1 MPIHPPPA
9 LVRQESTCDA
19 ADDDW
24 VEVTPGGDR
33 VVTNVFGGLQS
44 NTQFNCFAASKIVGE
59 GGDAYTCSDGWAGDT
74 LLEVR
79 SQPTN
84 HSPTNHSPTTH
95 QLVTNSS
102 PTHRQVPSAVTVDEG
117 SVTATGFAVL
127 ASAPDTQGKDF
138 AGYAFQCTGHTADA
152 PSPACDPAGEWSSPV
167 QATDGGC

>member
-1 MPIHPPPA
+1 MRT
-9 LVRQESTCDA
+9 LA
-19 ADDDW
+19 ATGGP
-24 VEVTPGGDR
+24 VTPCWR
-33 VVTNVFGGLQS
+33 FVPSPRITLPRITLPQLTNS
-44 NTQFNCFAASKIVGE
+44 
-59 GGDAYTCSDGWAGDT
+59 
-74 LLEVR
+74 
-79 SQPTN
+79 
-84 HSPTNHSPTTH
+84 SPTRH

-138 AGYAFQCTGHTADA
+138 AGYAFQCTDHTADA